1 MTIPLG
7 IHCFCFIT
15 TLQERQQYLI
25 RCVGGPNNIIWQ
37 KELSHSCMIERLWW
51 LNRIVLES
59 LRFRIG
65 ISIENWFID
74 RTSAWPE
81 TTTTSWEYASTAT
94 KRAIFGAPGCKGAVR
109 PEKRVTARSK
119 ACLLYTSPSPRD

>member
-37 KELSHSCMIERLWW
+37 KELSHSCVIERLWW

-59 LRFRIG
+59 LRFGIG

-81 TTTTSWEYASTAT
+81 TTTTYFVGICFYRHKTGHIWCTGVQRLSLIHISEPTRLRRISYA
-94 KRAIFGAPGCKGAVR
+94 
-109 PEKRVTARSK
+109 
-119 ACLLYTSPSPRD
+119 